1 METYVEAWHW
11 WVAAAALTVVEVFAP
26 GVLFIW
32 LAIGAAVVGAVLL
45 AVPTLA
51 IELQVLL
58 FGVLSVVAV
67 VIGRSYLRRHPVHS
81 DDANVSRRGA
91 QLIGQVFKLAEPISD
106 GAGGRVR
113 VGDTFWRAEG
123 KGSIRADTRVR
134 VIAVSGASLVVEPA
148 DATEGAAFEPGD
160 ADR

>member
-1 METYVEAWHW
+1 MPTYVEAWHW
-11 WVAAAALTVVEVFAP
+11 WVAAAVLIVIEVFAP

-32 LAIGAAVVGAVLL
+32 LAIGAALVGFVLL

-51 IELQVLL
+51 VELQLLL

-67 VIGRSYLRRHPVHS
+67 LMGRNYLRRHPVHS
-81 DDANVSRRGA
+81 DDANVSRRGD
-91 QLIGQVFKLAEPISD
+91 QLVGQVFRLAEPITD

-123 KGSIRADTRVR
+123 TGSIRADTRVR
-134 VIAVSGASLVVEPA
+134 VVAVKGASLVVEPA
-148 DATEGAAFEPGD
+148 ETAVEPGD
-160 ADR
+160 AVR